1 MTPTNTKSWQHRTI
15 YQVVQNKQ
23 LRTVSLH
30 SSTASAS
37 KSSQGFPS
45 LVWKILFPLFFLYF
59 LLVVGT
65 EYNYITCSITIYVNH
80 SYSSNLLR
88 SPRILKQTKTTC
100 SNLRDGVPR
109 YFPAV
114 PRFATLEVILPKM
127 QRRIFSFPRGKVR
140 VSPPGRIMKGF
151 FPSDILIFERSQ
163 VFWSWYLKSSWI
175 LVSNKNLE
183 DLVLCSVQYL

>member
-1 MTPTNTKSWQHRTI
+1 MTPTSTKSWQHRTI

-65 EYNYITCSITIYVNH
+65 EYNYITCSITIYMWITL
-80 SYSSNLLR
+80 SSNLLR
-88 SPRILKQTKTTC
+88 SPRILKQTTPTC

-109 YFPAV
+109 YFPAK
-114 PRFATLEVILPKM
+114 PEVCDLGSHFTKDAAEDLLLPTW
-127 QRRIFSFPRGKVR
+127 QGEGFTTREG
-140 VSPPGRIMKGF
+140 MKGF
-151 FPSDILIFERSQ
+151 FQVIF
-163 VFWSWYLKSSWI
+163 WYLREAKYFGLDLWRVLGSWSVTKTLKI
-175 LVSNKNLE
+175 LF
-183 DLVLCSVQYL
+183 CSVQYL

>member
-65 EYNYITCSITIYVNH
+65 EYNYITCSITIYMWITL
-80 SYSSNLLR
+80 SSNLLR
-88 SPRILKQTKTTC
+88 SPRILKQTTPTC

-109 YFPAV
+109 YFPAK
-114 PRFATLEVILPKM
+114 PEVCDLGSHFTKDAAEDLLLPTW
-127 QRRIFSFPRGKVR
+127 QGEGFT
-140 VSPPGRIMKGF
+140 VSPPGRGWRVFSKWYFDIWEK
-151 FPSDILIFERSQ
+151 PSILVLIFEE
-163 VFWSWYLKSSWI
+163 FL
-175 LVSNKNLE
+175 
-183 DLVLCSVQYL
+183 DLGQ